1 MEAGLATEAARKAT
15 ETVDVGP
22 SGVVGYSPR
31 LGVERVL
38 FVYVVKLFV
47 PG

>member
-1 MEAGLATEAARKAT
+1 MKAGQATEAACKAT

-22 SGVVGYSPR
+22 SGVVGYPPR
-31 LGVERVL
+31 CGVERVL
-38 FVYVVKLFV
+38 FVDVVKLFV